1 MELLDKAEV
10 SSNKINLFKEVD
22 SNENLVF
29 EFGDINIIP
38 LEE

>member
-1 MELLDKAEV
+1 
-10 SSNKINLFKEVD
+10 LFKEVD